1 MNDRGTL
8 FRKVSLDRLSSPEQL
23 DLLVP
28 VITPRAWL
36 GVLPLVAFVLGGVA
50 WGVFGSVPTLVSGRA
65 ILLQQGGLAVISAPA
80 EGRIAELLVGV
91 GDAVEAGQPVA
102 RISQPGLVE
111 KQRQASQR
119 LDELRREEDR
129 LQTLLDQSGK
139 LNRLDLDNQRA
150 NLLERLR
157 AGEERA
163 SQLREKVA
171 TQETLLGQGLI
182 TRQALLGT
190 RGELTGALLE
200 ADALRNQVQ
209 QLALRQL
216 ESDKQAQAELGQIRG
231 RVNEARRELEGI
243 EHNARLSTVVESSR
257 AGRVVELR
265 VAKGVLVAP
274 GTPLMNIEAT
284 GGSGELDV
292 AIYVAAADGKKVQP
306 GMPVQVSPT
315 TAKREEYG
323 FMLGEV
329 AFVAT
334 YPASQESMRVTLQND
349 ALVSE
354 LIGRSTPIEIRARL
368 LPGLAPG
375 SYRWSSSQT
384 PPVKI
389 TAGTQAVASI
399 EIRQQPPISLVIP
412 ALRRLFGVI

>member
-1 MNDRGTL
+1 MNDRGTI

-28 VITPRAWL
+28 VVTPRAWL

-50 WGVFGSVPTLVSGRA
+50 WGIFGSVPTLVSGRA
-65 ILLQQGGLAVISAPA
+65 ILLQQGGLAEISAPA

-91 GDAVEAGQPVA
+91 GDVVEAGQPVA

-129 LQTLLDQSGK
+129 LQTLLGQSGK

-150 NLLERLR
+150 NLVERLR
-157 AGEERA
+157 ASDERA

-190 RGELTGALLE
+190 RGELTGVLLE

-216 ESDKQAQAELGQIRG
+216 ESDKQVQAELSQIHG
-231 RVNEARRELEGI
+231 RVSEARRELEGI
-243 EHNARLSTVVESSR
+243 EQSARLSSIVESSR
-257 AGRVVELR
+257 AGRVVEMR

-274 GTPLMNIEAT
+274 GTPLLNIESK
-284 GGSGELDV
+284 GGGGDLDV

-315 TAKREEYG
+315 TVKREEYG

-329 AFVAT
+329 TFVAT

-354 LIGRSTPIEIRARL
+354 LIGRTTPIEIRAKL
-368 LPGLAPG
+368 LPGIGPG

-384 PPVKI
+384 PPVKV